1 MALPSRNIGQ
11 FPRVYR
17 DHFQKI
23 WKMDKR
29 DQELLDRQLWG
40 VNPSPPR
47 NAGIAGL
54 EFAVVFL
61 VGIAVG
67 SVLFAHERKQI
78 MQIASYDTAAAISF
92 LNVQKAEIAPV
103 SK

>member
-1 MALPSRNIGQ
+1 M
-11 FPRVYR
+11 
-17 DHFQKI
+17 
-23 WKMDKR
+23 MDKR

-40 VNPSPPR
+40 VSPGPPR
-47 NAGIAGL
+47 NAGITGL
-54 EFAVVFL
+54 EFALVFL

-78 MQIASYDTAAAISF
+78 MQIASYDTAGAISF
-92 LNVQKAEIAPV
+92 LNVPKAEIAPV